1 MAKIVLLTRAQFWRV
16 ALAGWFGGFFLC
28 RIVERFVNPQVR
40 EEVATVLVIG
50 AFVLVFIGAFILV
63 FTSARI
69 GRPRFINYNKDQL
82 ALIERRSA
90 FLDRHHLWNQFLTED
105 PQAEALTKPPA
116 QPPDSQ

>member
-63 FTSARI
+63 FTSGQDRPAPLHQLQQGPARPD
-69 GRPRFINYNKDQL
+69 R
-82 ALIERRSA
+82 EA
-90 FLDRHHLWNQFLTED
+90 FRL
-105 PQAEALTKPPA
+105 P
-116 QPPDSQ
+116 